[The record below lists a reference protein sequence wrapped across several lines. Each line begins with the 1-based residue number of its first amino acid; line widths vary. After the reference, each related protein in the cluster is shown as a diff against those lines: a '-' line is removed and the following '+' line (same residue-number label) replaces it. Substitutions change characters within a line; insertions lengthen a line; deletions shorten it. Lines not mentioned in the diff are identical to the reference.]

1 MNIEPLKKLYKGFY
15 IPAPTGNNAFSFE
28 IRLNKRIYVAPLVEG
43 TPADLRPGSRIAFSE
58 VEDGVEKN
66 DVGLEKFIYYRHKNT
81 DVFIFDN
88 HNHAFF
94 FWMAAYLQNELQPGA
109 KLIHVDMHS
118 DMYSPSAP
126 FALSLRRDFTL
137 EEVFNY
143 TQRILTV
150 SSFIKP
156 ALQMGFFTDVEII
169 DSTLSFENVIP
180 EHYVLDIDMDIF
192 AKEMDYIGYDVKM
205 DKIRAY
211 IERAEFITIATSPF
225 FMNQE
230 KAIQLVQKFFEHSR
244 IQSDI

>member
-15 IPAPTGNNAFSFE
+15 IPAPTGNNAFSYE
-28 IRLNKRIYVAPLVEG
+28 IRLNKRIYVAPLSEG
-43 TPADLRPGSRIAFSE
+43 TPADLRVGSRIAFSE

-66 DVGLEKFIYYRHKNT
+66 DMGLEKFIYFRYKNT

-94 FWMAAYLQNELQPGA
+94 FWLAAFLQDKLKPGA

-118 DMYSPSAP
+118 DMYNPSAP
-126 FALSLRRDFTL
+126 FALSLRKDFTL

-156 ALQMGFFTDVEII
+156 ALQMGLFSDVEVI

-180 EHYVLDIDMDIF
+180 ERFVLDIDMDIF
-192 AKEMDYIGYDVKM
+192 YKDLDYIGYEVKM

-211 IERAEFITIATSPF
+211 IERAEFVTIATSPF
-225 FMNQE
+225 FMDQE
-230 KAIQLVQKFFEHSR
+230 KSIRYVRAFF
-244 IQSDI
+244 

>member
-15 IPAPTGNNAFSFE
+15 IPAPTGNNAFSYE
-28 IRLNKRIYVAPLVEG
+28 IRLNKRIYVAPLSEG
-43 TPADLRPGSRIAFSE
+43 TPDDLRVGRRIAFSE

-94 FWMAAYLQNELQPGA
+94 FWLAAFLQDKLRAGA
-109 KLIHVDMHS
+109 RLIHVDMHS
-118 DMYSPSAP
+118 DMYQPSAP

-156 ALQMGFFTDVEII
+156 ALQMGLFSDVEII
-169 DSTLSFENVIP
+169 DSTLSFENAIP
-180 EHYVLDIDMDIF
+180 ERFALDIDMDIF
-192 AKEMDYIGYDVKM
+192 YKDMDYIGYDVKM
-205 DKIRAY
+205 NKIRAY
-211 IERAEFITIATSPF
+211 IERAEFVTIATSPF

-230 KAIQLVQKFFEHSR
+230 KAIRYVKAFFEP
-244 IQSDI
+244 